1 MSRSAVIAWAAVLL
15 VCTTAASA
23 KHAPEA
29 YRLTDL
35 GDLTSD
41 GKSGVTFSAAITDKG
56 EIVGQ
61 SFDDQFRPR
70 AFIWSAGRMT
80 DLGVPLLSGPSA
92 VEAIS
97 INKRLQ
103 IVGNNMPASGGS
115 KGFIWQVGVMTQ
127 LGTLLGTFTDTLA
140 LGINGRGEIVGAGF
154 SSDGQ
159 LHGIQWVLGMPKALP
174 SLSNGRFPV
183 QAFDINEHGQIVG
196 YLSPGGQVAFA
207 RAFLYDRGKYTE
219 LGTLPGT
226 TLSLATAINDKGQV
240 IGQSLN
246 TSKPGTAR
254 AFLWEKGS
262 MQDLGTVLKSHIVSE
277 PRDIN
282 KDGTVVGS
290 SGNGVTSTPWIWSE
304 GLLQNLNKLIAV
316 DDPNK
321 LYVRL
326 TVATGINSKGQIA
339 ATGYD
344 RRSSSLVRGYLL
356 TPATNSG
363 KK

>member
-1 MSRSAVIAWAAVLL
+1 MLRTAVIAWAAVL
-15 VCTTAASA
+15 VACSTVASA
-23 KHAPEA
+23 KPAPEA

-61 SFDDQFRPR
+61 SFDDQFRAR
-70 AFIWSAGRMT
+70 AFLWRAGRMT
-80 DLGVPLLSGPSA
+80 DLGAPLLSGPSA
-92 VEAIS
+92 VEALS
-97 INKRLQ
+97 VNKRLQ
-103 IVGNNMPASGGS
+103 IVGNSMPASGGS
-115 KGFIWQVGVMTQ
+115 KGFVWQLGVMAQ

-159 LHGIQWVLGMPKALP
+159 LHGIQWVLAVPKALP
-174 SLSNGRFPV
+174 SLGNGRFPV

-207 RAFLYDRGKYTE
+207 RAFLYERGKYTE

-226 TLSLATAINDKGQV
+226 HLSLATAINDKGLV
-240 IGQSLN
+240 IGQSLD
-246 TSKPGTAR
+246 TTKPGTAR
-254 AFLWEKGS
+254 AFLWEKGA
-262 MQDLGTVLKSHIVSE
+262 MQDLGMLAKSHIVSE

-304 GLLQNLNKLIAV
+304 GVLQSLNKLIAV
-316 DDPNK
+316 DDPSK
-321 LYVRL
+321 PYVRI

-344 RRSSSLVRGYLL
+344 RRIPGAVRGYLL
-356 TPATNSG
+356 TPAKNSG